1 MRLIRIAMTKIALI
15 YYDFSSFVRQDEEIL
30 ARHFEVTRV
39 NYRRPT
45 DIFKILVSVLKC
57 DASFSWFASGHSFV
71 AVLFSKL
78 LGKKSIV
85 IAGGYDVAC
94 IPEINYGQFTLSRA
108 KRFMTAFSLRYA
120 DLILAVS
127 EFTQKEVL
135 RWAQPKKNLVIH
147 NGIDTKRFQAEGEK
161 EDLVITVGGVSRSNL
176 LRKGLETFVKSASLV
191 PEARFVVIGKEQDDS
206 INHLRSIASTNVSF
220 TGFVTDQELLLWYQR
235 ARVYVQVSAYESF
248 GMSLAEAMLCEC
260 VPVVTERGALP
271 EVTGGTGYY
280 VPYGDDMAT
289 AEGIRKALRSDNG
302 ALARK
307 RIENN
312 FSQKERE
319 RALIKMVNLLCNE
332 DSLNEKDQ
340 ASHQ

>member
-1 MRLIRIAMTKIALI
+1 MKIAFV

-30 ARHFEVTRV
+30 ARHFEVIRV
-39 NYRRPT
+39 NYRRPA
-45 DIFKILVSVLKC
+45 DIFKILESVLKC
-57 DASFSWFASGHSFV
+57 DASFSWFASGHSFA

-120 DLILAVS
+120 DLILPVS
-127 EFTQKEVL
+127 EFTKKEVL
-135 RWAQPKKNLVIH
+135 RWAQPKKNLVIY
-147 NGIDTKRFQAEGEK
+147 NGIDIKHFQADGEK

-206 INHLRSIASTNVSF
+206 INHLRSIASPNVSF

-260 VPVVTERGALP
+260 VPVVTEKGALP
-271 EVTGGTGYY
+271 EVVGDTGFY
-280 VPYGDDMAT
+280 VAYEDEKAT
-289 AEGIRKALRSDNG
+289 ARGIKEALRSNKG
-302 ALARK
+302 AYARRRIEDLFSLAR
-307 RIENN
+307 
-312 FSQKERE
+312 RE
-319 RALIKMVNLLCNE
+319 KALIESIEALFR
-332 DSLNEKDQ
+332 
-340 ASHQ
+340 

>member
-1 MRLIRIAMTKIALI
+1 MKIAFA

-30 ARHFEVTRV
+30 ARHFEVIRV
-39 NYRRPT
+39 NYRRSA

-57 DASFSWFASGHSFV
+57 DVSFSWFASGHSFA

-108 KRFMTAFSLRYA
+108 KRFMTSFSLRYA
-120 DLILAVS
+120 DLILPVS
-127 EFTQKEVL
+127 EFTKKEVL
-135 RWAQPKKNLVIH
+135 RWAQPKKNLVIY
-147 NGIDTKRFQAEGEK
+147 NGVNIKSFQADGEK

-176 LRKGLETFVKSASLV
+176 SRKGLETFVKSAGLV

-206 INHLRSIASTNVSF
+206 INHLRSIASPNVSF
-220 TGFVTDQELLLWYQR
+220 TGFVTDQELLSWYQR

-260 VPVVTERGALP
+260 VPVVTEKGALP
-271 EVTGGTGYY
+271 EVVGDTGFY
-280 VPYGDDMAT
+280 VAYEDEKAT
-289 AEGIRKALRSDNG
+289 ARGIKEALRSDNG
-302 ALARK
+302 VRARRRIEHLFSLAR
-307 RIENN
+307 
-312 FSQKERE
+312 RE
-319 RALIKMVNLLCNE
+319 KALIESIEALFR
-332 DSLNEKDQ
+332 
-340 ASHQ
+340 